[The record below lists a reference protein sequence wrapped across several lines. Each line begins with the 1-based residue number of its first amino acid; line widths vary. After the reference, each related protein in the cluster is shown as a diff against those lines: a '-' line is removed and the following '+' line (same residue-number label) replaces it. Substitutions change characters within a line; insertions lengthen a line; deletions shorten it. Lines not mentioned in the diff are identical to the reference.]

1 MQTEIWILGIYISD
15 RMKESKQVQSIL
27 TKFGCS
33 IKTRLGLHEVT
44 DDYCATSGIL
54 ILELTGDIMERGIT
68 LAGGG
73 SMISGIDKVISGA
86 TKMPVWIAE
95 DPLTCVVRGCGIC
108 LEDNGLLKKMRVTKG
123 L

>member
-1 MQTEIWILGIYISD
+1 
-15 RMKESKQVQSIL
+15 
-27 TKFGCS
+27 
-33 IKTRLGLHEVT
+33 
-44 DDYCATSGIL
+44 
-54 ILELTGDIMERGIT
+54 
-68 LAGGG
+68 
-73 SMISGIDKVISGA
+73 MISGIDKVISEA